1 MKIDI
6 FFLNSEI
13 DSCTANVIKR
23 APTRKDDGGR
33 KGVTPS
39 IVIENTNDDGNQS
52 YGESNRNKTNC

>member
-13 DSCTANVIKR
+13 NSCTTNVIKR

-33 KGVTPS
+33 EGVTPS

-52 YGESNRNKTNC
+52 YGESS